1 MLISTKGRYA
11 LNVMLD
17 LARNSTGEHIVL
29 MDVAERTGISEKYLE
44 SILAA
49 LSREGLLSAQRGRGG
64 GYLLTRTPEEYFVGD
79 IIRAAEGDLAP
90 VACLKTGDVECP
102 KAAECI
108 TLPLWRGLDRRI
120 YEYLDGITLR
130 DVLDG
135 RIEDESLPEKG

>member
-11 LNVMLD
+11 LNTMLD

-29 MDVAERTGISEKYLE
+29 MDIAERTGISEKYLE
-44 SILAA
+44 GIIAS
-49 LSREGLLSAQRGRGG
+49 LSREGLVSAQRGRGG
-64 GYLLTRTPEEYFVGD
+64 GYLLTRAPEEYSVGD

-90 VACLKTGDVECP
+90 VACLKNGDADCP
-102 KAAECI
+102 KASECV

-120 YEYLDGITLR
+120 YEYLDRITLR

-135 RIEDESLPEKG
+135 NIRDDLPPEKG